1 MERNDVL
8 IDKVMDYLR
17 EHPKEWDQRYWV
29 ESTPCGTT
37 ACFAGHTMLLS
48 GYTVRKVR
56 RGCDESASEDHDC
69 DPHAC
74 DRMVTKFFAP
84 DGRRIDDEDIEAGRL
99 LGLSRWDGGTIF
111 YQTSI
116 TDAEDMQEIIDNIR
130 AKG

>member
-29 ESTPCGTT
+29 ESTPCGTI

-48 GYTVRKVR
+48 GYTFQKVR
-56 RGCDESASEDHDC
+56 RGCGEYLNEDHDC
-69 DPHAC
+69 NLHDC
-74 DRMVTKFFAP
+74 DVVDMKFFTP
-84 DGRRIDDEDIEAGRL
+84 DGRRIDDEDYEAGRL
-99 LGLSRWDGGTIF
+99 LGLSRWDGETIF

-116 TDAEDMQEIIDNIR
+116 TDADRMQEIIDNIR
-130 AKG
+130 AEG

>member
-48 GYTVRKVR
+48 GYTLQRVK
-56 RGCDESASEDHDC
+56 RGCDECLSEDHDC
-69 DPHAC
+69 GLNGC
-74 DRMVTKFFAP
+74 DVMETKFFAP
-84 DGRRIDDEDIEAGRL
+84 DGRRVDHEDIEAGEL
-99 LGLSRWDGGTIF
+99 LGLSRWDGEKIF

-116 TDAEDMQEIIDNIR
+116 TDADRMQEIIDNIR
-130 AKG
+130 AEG